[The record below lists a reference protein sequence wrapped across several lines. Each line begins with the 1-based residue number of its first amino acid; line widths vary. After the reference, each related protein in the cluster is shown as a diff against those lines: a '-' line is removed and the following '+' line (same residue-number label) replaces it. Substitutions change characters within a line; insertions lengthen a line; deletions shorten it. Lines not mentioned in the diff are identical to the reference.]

1 MIQVPAGA
9 RVVLAMQP
17 VDFRNYVVHRI
28 MRSPG
33 LRKLSSYRYINQL
46 RLADQALQ
54 SA

>member
-1 MIQVPAGA
+1 MIPVPSGVRIWIASGHA
-9 RVVLAMQP
+9 DM
-17 VDFRNYVVHRI
+17 RNYVVHRI